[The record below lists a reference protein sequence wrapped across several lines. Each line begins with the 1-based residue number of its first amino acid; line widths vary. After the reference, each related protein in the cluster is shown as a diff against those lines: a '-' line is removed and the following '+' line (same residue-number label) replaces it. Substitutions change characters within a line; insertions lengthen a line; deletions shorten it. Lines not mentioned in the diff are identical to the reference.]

1 MLYSW
6 EHPQRVQA
14 SKGPSSFLPPHL
26 SFTVLL
32 PARHE
37 EAVIYET
44 IKRVWSAH
52 YPSELLEVVVVC
64 HADDMGTI
72 AEAERAIQ
80 AIGSPQ
86 VRVETFSTPPINK
99 PHGLNVGFQRTR
111 NEVVT
116 IFDAEDDIHPDI
128 FNVVNTVMLQ
138 EGVGIV
144 QAGVQLMNF
153 HDHWFSVH
161 NCLEYF
167 FWFKSRLHFHAR
179 VGMIPLGGNTVFM
192 RRSLIERVGGWDEHC
207 LTEDADI
214 GLRLSSLGEP
224 IRVVYDAE
232 HVTREETPESIGSFI
247 RQRTRWQQG
256 FLQVLAKGTW
266 KTLPRFRQRLL
277 AVYTLSYPFFQAFL
291 ILLWPLTVG
300 AVLRLKVSV
309 LVAMISFL
317 PLYALLFQFVASA
330 VGAFMFAREYNL
342 KVPFFK
348 PVSMALTFLPF
359 HWLLGIGAVRG
370 VYRQLRKQNNWEK
383 TIHLGAHRQSEA
395 GSSLILGHEPQL
407 VPQSAIGA
415 LATTFISKQ
424 AHVLLSRKHT
434 RLQLV
439 AFWSTSLKQATA
451 GLRAISIPNQMWKLS
466 ALVAVILTLLISF
479 GLGTGMQP
487 ALLASAPHST
497 AQRSISLSEASSSD
511 LGERMNSLSVL
522 ETYYGRI
529 YDLTTNTTTAMSL
542 TMLNEGKIVGYFAG
556 WQIYRPF
563 TGLKDAENHIEFTV
577 VDPTRQVTLTFEGVV
592 HSNGALAG
600 SYCSLNKEG
609 RCMNQFGYGLW
620 SATPAFIGGGK

>member
-1 MLYSW
+1 MNVIAPIICFFSLALFAQSLFSLYLMLYSW

-138 EGVGIV
+138 EGVGSV

-232 HVTREETPESIGSFI
+232 HVTREETPPDVGSFI
-247 RQRTRWQQG
+247 KQRTRWQQG

-309 LVAMISFL
+309 LVAMVSFL
-317 PLYALLFQFVASA
+317 PLYALLLQFVIAGVRA
-330 VGAFMFAREYNL
+330 LLFAREYKL
-342 KVPFFK
+342 KFSLLHLIGMIF
-348 PVSMALTFLPF
+348 TFLPYQF
-359 HWLLGIGAVRG
+359 LLSFGALRG
-370 VYRQLRKQNNWEK
+370 VYRELRKQDNWEK
-383 TIHLGAHRQSEA
+383 TTHVGAHRDPGVEVAQN
-395 GSSLILGHEPQL
+395 
-407 VPQSAIGA
+407 
-415 LATTFISKQ
+415 KQ
-424 AHVLLSRKHT
+424 FVH
-434 RLQLV
+434 
-439 AFWSTSLKQATA
+439 
-451 GLRAISIPNQMWKLS
+451 IPY
-466 ALVAVILTLLISF
+466 
-479 GLGTGMQP
+479 
-487 ALLASAPHST
+487 
-497 AQRSISLSEASSSD
+497 AQ
-511 LGERMNSLSVL
+511 
-522 ETYYGRI
+522 GR
-529 YDLTTNTTTAMSL
+529 
-542 TMLNEGKIVGYFAG
+542 
-556 WQIYRPF
+556 
-563 TGLKDAENHIEFTV
+563 
-577 VDPTRQVTLTFEGVV
+577 
-592 HSNGALAG
+592 
-600 SYCSLNKEG
+600 
-609 RCMNQFGYGLW
+609 
-620 SATPAFIGGGK
+620 